1 MFGDKFAK
9 PLRLP
14 RKLKNRERAMR
25 LVDEDSSDIE
35 STYSGSYV
43 FCRDG
48 TLIPIDDPE
57 LLDIINRTNTPE

>member
-1 MFGDKFAK
+1 MFGEKFAK
-9 PLRLP
+9 PVRIP

-25 LVDEDSSDIE
+25 LADEESSDVE
-35 STYSGSYV
+35 PVRSGSYV

-57 LLDIINRTNTPE
+57 LLDIITRTNTPE